1 MKSVYFLFFFYYLQS
16 SFAQNYSESSLRSA
30 ALEII
35 NNSKLCVLSTISIDG
50 KISSRLM
57 DPHIPGSDFVVYLVT
72 NPISRKVSEIS
83 KNRNATLLFQNQN
96 GYVSIEGEISLV
108 PEPNIKDDYW
118 KKEWTPFYNDRNKAL
133 ILKVNPITIEVIDL
147 DKNIKGNSVNWST
160 PKIRF

>member
-1 MKSVYFLFFFYYLQS
+1 
-16 SFAQNYSESSLRSA
+16 
-30 ALEII
+30 
-35 NNSKLCVLSTISIDG
+35 
-50 KISSRLM
+50 M

-133 ILKVNPITIEVIDL
+133 ILKVNPKEKPTIAFL
-147 DKNIKGNSVNWST
+147 F
-160 PKIRF
+160 KIIISARFLLL

>member
-1 MKSVYFLFFFYYLQS
+1 MCTKH
-16 SFAQNYSESSLRSA
+16 N
-30 ALEII
+30 I
-35 NNSKLCVLSTISIDG
+35 NNG

-118 KKEWTPFYNDRNKAL
+118 KKNGLLYNDRNKVL

-147 DKNIKGNSVNWST
+147 DKNIEGNPTNWST
-160 PKIRF
+160 PKLSSSLLNFY